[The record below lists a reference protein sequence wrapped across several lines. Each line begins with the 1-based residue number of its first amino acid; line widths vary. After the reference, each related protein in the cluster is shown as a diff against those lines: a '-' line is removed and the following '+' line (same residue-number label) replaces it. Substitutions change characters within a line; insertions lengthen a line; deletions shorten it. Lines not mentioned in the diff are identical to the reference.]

1 MSIFILSSFC
11 VLLLT
16 TFCLSRKKIIS
27 SDKIIQYVN
36 LKCEQWKRLN
46 LMVSTTYK
54 SPITIKIMSVYM
66 VFKFAY
72 LQLMQCLT
80 NSVTKIDKHHY
91 EISYVINGRLHKMII
106 KPERGPSRIDKIV
119 DHENNDITDVIM
131 EYHGPK
137 QKKLSPSFFN
147 TQFIVVHSTNGE
159 IITIND
165 VEEIDL

>member
-1 MSIFILSSFC
+1 MTIFILSSFG

-16 TFCLSRKKIIS
+16 VFYMSRTEKINECI
-27 SDKIIQYVN
+27 N
-36 LKCEQWKRLN
+36 LKYDQWKRLN
-46 LMVSTTYK
+46 LMVSTKYK
-54 SPITIKIMSVYM
+54 SPIVIKIMSVYM
-66 VFKFAY
+66 VLKFSY
-72 LQLMQCLT
+72 LQIIQYLT
-80 NSVTKIDKHHY
+80 NSVTKVDKHHY

-106 KPERGPSRIDKIV
+106 KPERGPPRIEKIV
-119 DHENNDITDVIM
+119 DHENNDITDIVM

-147 TQFIVVHSTNGE
+147 TQFIVIHGIDGE

>member
-1 MSIFILSSFC
+1 MSIFIISSFG

-16 TFCLSRKKIIS
+16 VFYMSQTEEINKCI
-27 SDKIIQYVN
+27 N
-36 LKCEQWKRLN
+36 LKYDQWKRLN

-54 SPITIKIMSVYM
+54 SPITIKLMSVYM
-66 VFKFAY
+66 VFKFSY
-72 LQLMQCLT
+72 LQIIQYLT
-80 NSVTKIDKHHY
+80 NSVTKVDKHHY

-106 KPERGPSRIDKIV
+106 KPKRGPSWVKKIV
-119 DHENNDITDVIM
+119 DHENNDITDIIM

-147 TQFIVVHSTNGE
+147 TQFIVIHGIDGE